1 MGERQEL
8 TLNDKMR
15 NAMHREMEEAI
26 NGMRKN
32 TRRNQ
37 DRVVQKIRKKY
48 QKMGV
53 KLHAFS

>member
-1 MGERQEL
+1 MGERQEV

-15 NAMHREMEEAI
+15 NAMHHEMEEAI
-26 NGMRKN
+26 NGLRKN

-53 KLHAFS
+53 KLHALS

>member
-8 TLNDKMR
+8 TLNDKLR
-15 NAMHREMEEAI
+15 NEMHREMEAAI
-26 NGMRKN
+26 SGLRKD

-37 DRVVQKIRKKY
+37 DRVISKIRKKY

-53 KLHAFS
+53 KLHALS

>member
-37 DRVVQKIRKKY
+37 DRVISKIRKKY

-53 KLHAFS
+53 KLHA